1 MNKSETRLPK
11 KFSHSIRAG
20 AALWVFVLAALSPGV
35 SIAQDKAAVLLP
47 GSINDQ
53 SWNAQGYS
61 GVIKLK
67 SIGWVVAYSENVQPS
82 DMAQALQD
90 YASKGYPLIIG
101 HTGRFLSPMELVGPK
116 FPKTTFIAGSGNA
129 GFGKNVAS
137 IDFNN
142 IQFGY
147 LIGVLAARMSKTGKI
162 ASVNGLEGL
171 PNVVA
176 QVGGYRKGAKS
187 VRPDIQVKV
196 IYIQDM
202 EDATGAKEAALSEI
216 SWGADYISGKLNAA
230 QLGILQAARE
240 KNVYANGRST
250 DHTNVAPDN
259 VLTNIVEKWA
269 EMYATAAEQS
279 KAGTIGGTFTLY
291 GLDSKGCTGAELLY
305 KEGQEFN
312 PIVPKDVVAEIEELK
327 KKFASGELKVS
338 VTPDDARGGVM

>member
-1 MNKSETRLPK
+1 MSKFETRPLR
-11 KFSHSIRAG
+11 KFSHSICVG
-20 AALWVFVLAALSPGV
+20 AAFGVFALVAVLPAS
-35 SIAQDKAAVLLP
+35 STAQDKAAVLLP
-47 GSINDQ
+47 GSVNDQ

-61 GVIKLK
+61 GVKKLK
-67 SIGWVVAYSENVQPS
+67 AMGWDVAYSENVQPS

-90 YASKGYPLIIG
+90 YASKGYTLIIG

-116 FPKTTFIAGSGNA
+116 FAKTTFIVGSGNA
-129 GFGKNVAS
+129 GSG
-137 IDFNN
+137 
-142 IQFGY
+142 
-147 LIGVLAARMSKTGKI
+147 KTGKI

-202 EDATGAKEAALSEI
+202 EDAAGAKEAALSEI
-216 SWGADYISGKLNAA
+216 AWGADYISGKLNAA
-230 QLGILQAARE
+230 QLGILQAAKE

-250 DHTNVAPDN
+250 DHTAVAPDN
-259 VLTNIVEKWA
+259 VLTNIVEKWSD
-269 EMYATAAEQS
+269 MYGTAAEES
-279 KAGTIGGTFTLY
+279 KAGTIGGTFKLY

-312 PIVPKDVVAEIEELK
+312 PIVPKDVVAEIQELK

-338 VTPDDARGGVM
+338 VTPDDARGGVK

>member
-1 MNKSETRLPK
+1 MFNKAS
-11 KFSHSIRAG
+11 
-20 AALWVFVLAALSPGV
+20 VAALSFAAVTLAGGV
-35 SIAQDKAAVLLP
+35 FAQDKAAFLLP

-61 GVIKLK
+61 GVKKLK
-67 SIGWVVAYSENVQPS
+67 EMGWDVAYSENVQPS

-90 YASKGYPLIIG
+90 YASKGYTLIVG
-101 HTGRFLSPMELVGPK
+101 HTGRFLSPMEMVGPK
-116 FPKTTFIAGSGNA
+116 FAKTVFIAGSGNA
-129 GFGKNVAS
+129 GSGKNVAS

-142 IQFGY
+142 TQFGY
-147 LIGVLAARMSKTGKI
+147 LIGALAARMSKTGKI

-176 QVGGYRKGAKS
+176 QVGAYRKGAKS

-202 EDATGAKEAALSEI
+202 EDAAAAKEAALAEI
-216 SWGADYISGKLNAA
+216 AWGADYISGKLNAA
-230 QLGILQAARE
+230 QLGILQAAKE
-240 KNVYANGRST
+240 KGVYCNGRST
-250 DHTNVAPDN
+250 DHTAVAPDN
-259 VLTNIVEKWA
+259 VLTSIVEKWA
-269 EMYATAAEQS
+269 DMYATAAQES
-279 KAGTIGGTFTLY
+279 KAGTLGGTFTLY

-312 PIVPKDVVAEIEELK
+312 PVVPRGIVTDIEALK
-327 KKFASGELKVS
+327 KKFATGELKVS